1 MEILIKNINKQLKN
15 VNKKINILNKILIKN
30 NSKEIDLIIDKLYP
44 NPPKNCKLKM
54 TTVSVLC
61 KKRLINK
68 FDLNDFIYVI
78 EPQNY
83 NKVSK
88 LTPKHNMF
96 NNCKNN
102 PFGYFHSSL
111 SGIAHSG
118 DGGDHGD
125 TWWIANKQL
134 LIYLTKLSEKID
146 KIIINFI

>member
-15 VNKKINILNKILIKN
+15 INKKINTLYKILTKN
-30 NSKEIDLIIDKLYP
+30 NSKDIDLIINKVNP

-54 TTVSVLC
+54 TTVSILC
-61 KKRLINK
+61 KKRLTNK
-68 FDLNDFIYVI
+68 FDSNDFIYVI

-88 LTPKHNMF
+88 LTPKNYMF

-102 PFGYFHSSL
+102 PYGYFHSGS

-134 LIYLTKLSEKID
+134 LIYLNKLSEKIYQYFENV
-146 KIIINFI
+146 K